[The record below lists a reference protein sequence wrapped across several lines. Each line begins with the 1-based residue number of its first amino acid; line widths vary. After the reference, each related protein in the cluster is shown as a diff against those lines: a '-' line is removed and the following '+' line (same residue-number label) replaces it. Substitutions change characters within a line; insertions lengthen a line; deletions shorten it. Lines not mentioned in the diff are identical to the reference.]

1 MVYIEFIEEKK
12 DNLGRQVF
20 FLGFDDDKVEGLI
33 KFQVFNA
40 ILQTYLEKW
49 VRRGY
54 GVVFK

>member
-20 FLGFDDDKVEGLI
+20 FLGLDDDKVEGLI
-33 KFQVFNA
+33 KYQIFNA
-40 ILQTYLEKW
+40 ILQTYIDKW